1 MKSLW
6 RKFDERM
13 GHKTYGFQIDIL
25 GLPRK
30 WVQMWSYKRKQKK
43 ALDAKIQD
51 ARRADAEFARWF
63 VNENKNLKQE
73 QMIAKLK
80 DELRSRQGMEKG
92 AAGTH
97 ES

>member
-6 RKFDERM
+6 KKFDERM
-13 GHKTYGFQIDIL
+13 GHQTYGFAIDIL

-30 WVQMWSYKRKQKK
+30 WVQMWNYKRKQKK
-43 ALDAKIQD
+43 ALD

-97 ES
+97 ESQGP